1 MRYTLERSEI
11 YAQIKREMERYR
23 DYAINKADEEI
34 KLIYEKYPRLKEIDK
49 ELKNAGSHMLK
60 ETLRRRGEDRDKLVK
75 EFKEHYANLEKEKQS
90 ILDNAGISQDMLK
103 PKFRCRLCEDT
114 GIYNDKECK
123 CMKKRRIEKMYT
135 LSNIHENM
143 KEQNFEKF
151 DSSLFSKEP
160 ILNGVSQYDRILE
173 ISDTCREGIAGMEKT
188 PFYAL
193 FMGGVGL
200 GKTFLC
206 SCLAKFA
213 MEMGYSVVYA
223 TAYDIADVLVKVKF
237 NRATGE
243 DYETLDLINS
253 CDLLIVDD
261 LGTEGINSATNTEI
275 FTVINNRLLN
285 KKSLIISTNLSLKD
299 INRIYGER
307 VFSRFMGGFK
317 MCQFIGRD
325 LRYC

>member
-1 MRYTLERSEI
+1 MRYTLEKSEI
-11 YAQIKREMERYR
+11 YVQIKREMERYR

-114 GIYNDKECK
+114 GIYKDKECK

-325 LRYC
+325 LR

>member
-114 GIYNDKECK
+114 GIYKDKDCK

-325 LRYC
+325 LR

>member
-114 GIYNDKECK
+114 GIYKDKECK

-275 FTVINNRLLN
+275 FTVINNRLL
-285 KKSLIISTNLSLKD
+285 KISH
-299 INRIYGER
+299 Y
-307 VFSRFMGGFK
+307 F
-317 MCQFIGRD
+317 
-325 LRYC
+325 Y

>member
-114 GIYNDKECK
+114 GIYKDKECK

-285 KKSLIISTNLSLKD
+285 KKSTH
-299 INRIYGER
+299 Y
-307 VFSRFMGGFK
+307 F
-317 MCQFIGRD
+317 
-325 LRYC
+325 Y

>member
-114 GIYNDKECK
+114 GIYKDKECK

-317 MCQFIGRD
+317 MCQFIGSA
-325 LRYC
+325 LR

>member
-1 MRYTLERSEI
+1 MEKSEI

-23 DYAINKADEEI
+23 DYAINKSNEEI
-34 KLIYEKYPRLKEIDK
+34 KIIYEKYPRLKEIDK
-49 ELKNAGSHMLK
+49 ELKNAGANMLK

-75 EFKEHYANLEKEKQS
+75 EFKEHYANLESEKQA
-90 ILDNAGISQDMLK
+90 ILDSAGISPDMLK

-114 GIYNDKECK
+114 GIYKDKECK

-173 ISDTCREGIAGMEKT
+173 ISDICREGIAGMEKS

-223 TAYDIADVLVKVKF
+223 TAYDITDVLVKVKF

-253 CDLLIVDD
+253 CDLLVVDD

-325 LRYC
+325 LR

>member
-325 LRYC
+325 LR

>member
-11 YAQIKREMERYR
+11 YAQIKREMEKYR

-114 GIYNDKECK
+114 GIYKDKECK

-325 LRYC
+325 LR

>member
-114 GIYNDKECK
+114 GIYKDKECK

-275 FTVINNRLLN
+275 FTVINNRLIN

-325 LRYC
+325 LR

>member
-114 GIYNDKECK
+114 GIYKDKECK

-237 NRATGE
+237 NRAIGE

-325 LRYC
+325 LR

>member
-49 ELKNAGSHMLK
+49 ELKNAGSYMLK

-114 GIYNDKECK
+114 GIYKDKECK

-275 FTVINNRLLN
+275 FTVINNRMMN
-285 KKSLIISTNLSLKD
+285 KKSLIISTNLGLKD

-307 VFSRFMGGFK
+307 VFSRFMGSFK
-317 MCQFIGRD
+317 ICQFIGRD
-325 LRYC
+325 LR

>member
-1 MRYTLERSEI
+1 MEKSEI

-34 KLIYEKYPRLKEIDK
+34 KIIYEKYPRLKEIDK
-49 ELKNAGSHMLK
+49 ELKNAGAHMLK

-75 EFKEHYANLEKEKQS
+75 EFKEHYANLESEKKA
-90 ILDNAGISQDMLK
+90 ILDSAGISPDMLK

-114 GIYNDKECK
+114 GIYKDKECK

-173 ISDTCREGIAGMEKT
+173 ISDTCREGIAGMEKS

-223 TAYDIADVLVKVKF
+223 TAYDITDVLVKVKF

-253 CDLLIVDD
+253 CDLLVVDD

-325 LRYC
+325 LR

>member
-1 MRYTLERSEI
+1 MEKSEI

-34 KLIYEKYPRLKEIDK
+34 KIIYEKYPRLKEIDK
-49 ELKNAGSHMLK
+49 ELKNAGTHMLK

-75 EFKEHYANLEKEKQS
+75 AFKEHYANLESEKKA
-90 ILDNAGISQDMLK
+90 ILDSAGISPDMLK

-114 GIYNDKECK
+114 GIYKDKECK

-173 ISDTCREGIAGMEKT
+173 ISDTCREGIAGMEKS

-223 TAYDIADVLVKVKF
+223 TAYDITDVLVKVKF

-253 CDLLIVDD
+253 CDLLVVDD

-317 MCQFIGRD
+317 MCQFIGTD
-325 LRYC
+325 LR